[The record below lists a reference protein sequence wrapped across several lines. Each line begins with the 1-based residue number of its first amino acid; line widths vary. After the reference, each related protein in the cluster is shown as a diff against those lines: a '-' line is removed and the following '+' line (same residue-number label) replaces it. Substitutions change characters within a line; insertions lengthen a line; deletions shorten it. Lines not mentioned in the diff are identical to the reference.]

1 MTATSAA
8 TSLPAYSTFLEDF
21 SIDSVVARL
30 DDHHDGCLNAYEA
43 CCGRH
48 VRQGRGDVLA
58 LVHEDTQGQTHTL
71 TYAELEQQSGHL
83 AGWLKSQGLG
93 EGDRIACMLPR
104 SAALLVAVLATW
116 RIGAVYQPLFTAFG
130 PDAVDYRLGRADTRL
145 VITDH
150 ANRYKFDGL
159 SQCPPVLAVGG
170 ATREHAQDHDWQA
183 TLTYTSISDTPPRL
197 SPDQPF
203 LQMFTSGTVGKPKGV
218 AVPLSG
224 MTAFAL
230 YMELAVDLREE
241 DRFWNMAD
249 PGWAYGLYYAI
260 AGPLLLGVTTHFCE
274 AGFSAE
280 GALAF
285 MKRHQITNFAA
296 APTAYRLMK
305 ASGLFDDAHQT
316 LTLRAASSAGEPLN
330 TEVVTWVEKSLGC
343 PVMDHYGQ
351 TETGMTCNNHHS
363 LDHPKHVGA
372 MGVPMPGYRLAILD
386 AEYNELPPG
395 EPGVLA
401 VDIKRSPAHFFQG
414 YTWQEK
420 DPFVNGYYLT
430 GDVVIRNEDGSFQFA
445 GRDDDIITTAGY
457 RVGPTDVENSVM
469 THPAVAESAAVGQP
483 DEIRGEVIKS
493 YIVLRDGFE
502 PSDALA
508 EEIRQQVRERLS
520 THAFPRVIEFV
531 DELPKTPSGKIQ
543 RFKLRAQAA
552 EQVRHSS

>member
-1 MTATSAA
+1 MTATSQ
-8 TSLPAYSTFLEDF
+8 SLPDYHHYLDNF
-21 SIDSVVARL
+21 SVHSVIARL
-30 DDHHDGCLNAYEA
+30 DDHRDGLLNAFEA

-48 VRQGRGDVLA
+48 VRAGRGDVLA
-58 LVHEDTQGQTHTL
+58 LVQEDSQGDMHTL
-71 TYAELEQQSGHL
+71 SYAELDEQSAKL
-83 AGWLKSQGLG
+83 AGWFQSQGLG
-93 EGDRIACMLPR
+93 IGDRIACMLPR
-104 SAALLVAVLATW
+104 SPQLLIAVLATW

-130 PDAVDYRLGRADTRL
+130 PDAVDYRLGRAGTKL

-170 ATREHAQDHDWQA
+170 ATSEHAGDQDWQA
-183 TLTYTSISDTPPRL
+183 ALTHTSMSDKPPRL
-197 SPDQPF
+197 APEAPF

-218 AVPLSG
+218 AVPLAG
-224 MTAFAL
+224 MTAFAI
-230 YMELAVDLREE
+230 YMELAIDLRND

-285 MKRHQITNFAA
+285 MKRHHITNFAA

-305 ASGLFDDAHQT
+305 ASGLFDDAHET
-316 LTLRAASSAGEPLN
+316 LELRAASSAGEPLN
-330 TEVVTWVEKSLGC
+330 TEVVTLVEKSLGC

-351 TETGMTCNNHHS
+351 TETGMTCNNHHA
-363 LDHPKHVGA
+363 LDHLKHVGA
-372 MGVPMPGYRLAILD
+372 MGVPMPGYRLAVLD
-386 AEYNELPPG
+386 AEYKELPAG

-401 VDIKRSPAHFFQG
+401 VDIKNSPAHFFQG

-420 DPFVNGYYLT
+420 NPFVEGYYLT
-430 GDVVIRNEDGSFQFA
+430 GDVVIRNEDGTFQFA

-493 YIVLRDGFE
+493 YIVLREGYE
-502 PSDALA
+502 ASDELA
-508 EEIRQQVRERLS
+508 DEIKQRVRERLS
-520 THAFPRVIEFV
+520 THAFPRIIEFV

-543 RFKLRAQAA
+543 RFKLRAQAVEEA
-552 EQVRHSS
+552 KASQ

>member
-1 MTATSAA
+1 MTATSQ
-8 TSLPAYSTFLEDF
+8 SLPDYHHYLDTF
-21 SIDSVVARL
+21 SVDSVTARL
-30 DDHHDGCLNAYEA
+30 DDHQDGQLNAFEA

-48 VRQGRGDVLA
+48 VRAGRGDVLA
-58 LVHEDTQGQTHTL
+58 LVQEDTEGKVHTL
-71 TYAELEQQSGHL
+71 TYAELDEQSAKL
-83 AGWLKSQGLG
+83 AGWFQSQGLSQ
-93 EGDRIACMLPR
+93 GDRIACMLPR
-104 SAALLVAVLATW
+104 SPQLLIAVLATW

-130 PDAVDYRLGRADTRL
+130 PDAVDYRLGRADTKL

-170 ATREHAQDHDWQA
+170 ATSEHVDDHDWQTA
-183 TLTYTSISDTPPRL
+183 LTYTSMSGKPPRL
-197 SPDQPF
+197 SPGSPF

-218 AVPLSG
+218 AVPLAG
-224 MTAFAL
+224 MTAFAI
-230 YMELAVDLREE
+230 YMELAIDLRDD

-285 MKRHQITNFAA
+285 MKRHRITNFAA

-305 ASGLFDDAHQT
+305 ASGLFDDAHEA
-316 LTLRAASSAGEPLN
+316 LELRAASSAGEPLN

-351 TETGMTCNNHHS
+351 TETGMTCNNHHA
-363 LDHPKHVGA
+363 LDHLKHVGA

-386 AEYNELPPG
+386 AEYKELPAG

-401 VDIKRSPAHFFQG
+401 VDIKNSPAHFFQG

-420 DPFVNGYYLT
+420 HPFVEGYYLT
-430 GDVVIRNEDGSFQFA
+430 GDVVIRNEDGTFQFA

-493 YIVLRDGFE
+493 YIVLREGYE
-502 PSDALA
+502 ASDELA
-508 EEIRQQVRERLS
+508 DEIKQRVRERLS
-520 THAFPRVIEFV
+520 THAFPRIIEFV

-543 RFKLRAQAA
+543 RFKLRAQAIDDA
-552 EQVRHSS
+552 KTAK

>member
-21 SIDSVVARL
+21 SIDSVVAKL

-130 PDAVDYRLGRADTRL
+130 PDAVDYRLGRADTKL

-183 TLTYTSISDTPPRL
+183 ALTYTSISDTPPRL

-218 AVPLSG
+218 AVP
-224 MTAFAL
+224 
-230 YMELAVDLREE
+230 
-241 DRFWNMAD
+241 
-249 PGWAYGLYYAI
+249 
-260 AGPLLLGVTTHFCE
+260 C
-274 AGFSAE
+274 
-280 GALAF
+280 
-285 MKRHQITNFAA
+285 
-296 APTAYRLMK
+296 
-305 ASGLFDDAHQT
+305 
-316 LTLRAASSAGEPLN
+316 
-330 TEVVTWVEKSLGC
+330 
-343 PVMDHYGQ
+343 
-351 TETGMTCNNHHS
+351 
-363 LDHPKHVGA
+363 
-372 MGVPMPGYRLAILD
+372 
-386 AEYNELPPG
+386 
-395 EPGVLA
+395 
-401 VDIKRSPAHFFQG
+401 
-414 YTWQEK
+414 
-420 DPFVNGYYLT
+420 
-430 GDVVIRNEDGSFQFA
+430 
-445 GRDDDIITTAGY
+445 
-457 RVGPTDVENSVM
+457 RV
-469 THPAVAESAAVGQP
+469 
-483 DEIRGEVIKS
+483 
-493 YIVLRDGFE
+493 
-502 PSDALA
+502 
-508 EEIRQQVRERLS
+508 
-520 THAFPRVIEFV
+520 
-531 DELPKTPSGKIQ
+531 
-543 RFKLRAQAA
+543 
-552 EQVRHSS
+552 

>member
-1 MTATSAA
+1 MSTTAT
-8 TSLPAYSTFLEDF
+8 LPAYETYLETFSVD
-21 SIDSVVARL
+21 DVVARL
-30 DDHHDGCLNAYEA
+30 DDHRDGKLNAFEA

-48 VRQGRGDVLA
+48 LREGRGQVKALVQEDLQGRV
-58 LVHEDTQGQTHTL
+58 TTL
-71 TYAELEQQSGHL
+71 TYAELAAESEKL
-83 AGWLKSQGLG
+83 AGWFAERGLG

-104 SAALLVAVLATW
+104 SPQLLIAVLATW

-130 PDAVDYRLGRADTRL
+130 PDSVDYRLGRADTRL

-150 ANRYKFDGL
+150 ANRVKFDGL

-170 ATREHAQDHDWQA
+170 PDAEHGDDLDWGA
-183 TLTYTSISDTPPRL
+183 ALGHAPPQTAAPRQ
-197 SPDQPF
+197 SPDAAF

-218 AVPLSG
+218 AVPLSA
-224 MTAFAL
+224 MPAFAI
-230 YMELAVDLREE
+230 YMELAIGLEPS

-280 GALAF
+280 GALGF
-285 MKRHQITNFAA
+285 MQRHRITNFAA

-305 ASGLFDDAHQT
+305 ASGLFDDAHET
-316 LTLRAASSAGEPLN
+316 LELRRASSAGEPLN
-330 TEVVTWVEKSLGC
+330 TEVVTWVESALGC

-351 TETGMTCNNHHS
+351 TETGMTCCNHHA
-363 LDHPKHVGA
+363 LDHPKHVGG

-386 AEYNELPPG
+386 AEYKELPPG
-395 EPGVLA
+395 QPGVLA
-401 VDIKRSPAHFFQG
+401 VDIARSPAHFFAG

-420 DPFVNGYYLT
+420 HPFAEGYYLT
-430 GDVVIRNEDGSFQFA
+430 GDVVMRNEDGTFQFA

-457 RVGPTDVENSVM
+457 RVGPTDVENSVL

-493 YIVLRDGFE
+493 YVVLREGFE
-502 PSDALA
+502 ASDELA
-508 EEIRQQVRERLS
+508 DEIRQQVRERLS

-531 DELPKTPSGKIQ
+531 DALPKTPSGKIQ
-543 RFKLRAQAA
+543 RFKLRADAA
-552 EQVRHSS
+552 DKAAPEAAQ

>member
-1 MTATSAA
+1 MTATPS
-8 TSLPAYSTFLEDF
+8 SLPDYHHYLENF
-21 SIDSVVARL
+21 SIERVVDRL
-30 DDHHDGCLNAYEA
+30 DDHQDGLLNAFEA

-48 VRQGRGDVLA
+48 VRAGRGDVQA
-58 LVHEDTQGQTHTL
+58 LVQEDTNGDVHSL
-71 TYAELEQQSGHL
+71 TYAELDEQSAKL
-83 AGWLKSQGLG
+83 AGWFQAQGLG
-93 EGDRIACMLPR
+93 QGDRVACMLPR
-104 SAALLVAVLATW
+104 TLQLLIAVLATW
-116 RIGAVYQPLFTAFG
+116 RLGAVYQPLFTAFG
-130 PDAVDYRLGRADTRL
+130 PDAVDYRLGRADTKL
-145 VITDH
+145 VITDQ

-170 ATREHAQDHDWQA
+170 VTSEHGNDHDWQA
-183 TLTYTSISDTPPRL
+183 ALTHTSMSAEPPRL
-197 SPDQPF
+197 SPEAPF

-224 MTAFAL
+224 MTAFAI
-230 YMELAVDLREE
+230 YMELAIDLRDD

-260 AGPLLLGVTTHFCE
+260 TGPLLLGVTTHFCE

-285 MKRHQITNFAA
+285 MKRHHITNFAA

-305 ASGLFDDAHQT
+305 ASGLFDDAHET
-316 LTLRAASSAGEPLN
+316 LELRAASSAGEPLN
-330 TEVVTWVEKSLGC
+330 TEVVTWVEKSLSC

-351 TETGMTCNNHHS
+351 TETGMTCNNHHA
-363 LDHPKHVGA
+363 LDHLKHVGA

-386 AEYNELPPG
+386 AEYRELPAG

-401 VDIKRSPAHFFQG
+401 VDIKNSPAHFFQG

-420 DPFVNGYYLT
+420 NPFVEGYYLT
-430 GDVVIRNEDGSFQFA
+430 GDVVIRNEDGTFQFA

-493 YIVLRDGFE
+493 YIVLRDGYE
-502 PSDALA
+502 ASDALA
-508 EEIRQQVRERLS
+508 DEIKQRVRERLS
-520 THAFPRVIEFV
+520 THAFPRIIEFV
-531 DELPKTPSGKIQ
+531 EELPKTPSGKIQ

-552 EQVRHSS
+552 EDAKIGE

>member
-1 MTATSAA
+1 MTATPS
-8 TSLPAYSTFLEDF
+8 SLPDYHHYLENF
-21 SIDSVVARL
+21 SIERVVDRL
-30 DDHHDGCLNAYEA
+30 DDHQDGLLNAFEA

-48 VRQGRGDVLA
+48 VRAGRGDVQA
-58 LVHEDTQGQTHTL
+58 LVQEDTNGDVHSL
-71 TYAELEQQSGHL
+71 TYAELDEQSAKL
-83 AGWLKSQGLG
+83 AGWFQAQGLG
-93 EGDRIACMLPR
+93 QGDRVACMLPR
-104 SAALLVAVLATW
+104 TPQLLIAVLATW
-116 RIGAVYQPLFTAFG
+116 RLGAVYQPLFTAFG
-130 PDAVDYRLGRADTRL
+130 PDAVDYRLGRADTKL
-145 VITDH
+145 VITDQ

-170 ATREHAQDHDWQA
+170 VNREHGNDHDWQA
-183 TLTYTSISDTPPRL
+183 ALTHTSMNAEPPRL
-197 SPDQPF
+197 SPEAPF

-224 MTAFAL
+224 MTAFAI
-230 YMELAVDLREE
+230 YMELAIDLRDD

-260 AGPLLLGVTTHFCE
+260 TGPLLLGVTTHFCE

-285 MKRHQITNFAA
+285 MKRHHITNFAA

-305 ASGLFDDAHQT
+305 ASGLFDDAHET
-316 LTLRAASSAGEPLN
+316 LELRAASSAGEPLN

-351 TETGMTCNNHHS
+351 TETGMTCNNHHA
-363 LDHPKHVGA
+363 LDHLKHVGA

-386 AEYNELPPG
+386 AEYHELPAG

-401 VDIKRSPAHFFQG
+401 VDIKNSPAHFFQG

-420 DPFVNGYYLT
+420 NPFVEGYYLT
-430 GDVVIRNEDGSFQFA
+430 GDVVIRNEDGTFQFA

-493 YIVLRDGFE
+493 YIVLRDGYE
-502 PSDALA
+502 ASDALA
-508 EEIRQQVRERLS
+508 DEIKQRVRERLS
-520 THAFPRVIEFV
+520 THAFPRIIEFV
-531 DELPKTPSGKIQ
+531 EELPKTPSGKIQ

-552 EQVRHSS
+552 EDAKIGE

>member
-1 MTATSAA
+1 MSTQQ
-8 TSLPAYSTFLEDF
+8 LPEYSTYLERF
-21 SIDSVVARL
+21 SVSDVIARL
-30 DDHHDGCLNAYEA
+30 DDHDDGKFNAFES

-48 VRQGRGDVLA
+48 LRAGRGEVLA
-58 LVHEDTQGQTHTL
+58 LIHEDAQGKVNRR
-71 TYAELEQQSGHL
+71 TYAELEAESARL
-83 AGWLKSQGLG
+83 AGWFVEQGLG
-93 EGDRIACMLPR
+93 VGDRIACMLPR
-104 SAALLVAVLATW
+104 SPELMVAVLATW

-150 ANRYKFDGL
+150 ANRFKFDGL

-170 ATREHAQDHDWQA
+170 ASDSHADDLDWGEA
-183 TLTYTSISDTPPRL
+183 LGHAPIETNPPRL
-197 SPDQPF
+197 SPEAPF

-224 MTAFAL
+224 MPAFAL
-230 YMELAVDLREE
+230 YMELAIDLRES

-280 GALAF
+280 GALEF
-285 MKRHQITNFAA
+285 MQRHRITNFAA

-305 ASGLFDDAHQT
+305 ASGLFDDAHEK
-316 LTLRAASSAGEPLN
+316 LELRVASSAGEPLN
-330 TEVVTWVEKSLGC
+330 TEVVSWVERSLGC

-351 TETGMTCNNHHS
+351 TETGMTCCNHHA
-363 LDHPKHVGA
+363 LGHPKHVGA

-401 VDIKRSPAHFFQG
+401 VDIERSPAHFFQG

-420 DPFVNGYYLT
+420 HPFANGYYLT
-430 GDVVIRNEDGSFQFA
+430 GDVVIRNEDGTFQFA

-457 RVGPTDVENSVM
+457 RVGPTDVENTVM

-483 DEIRGEVIKS
+483 DEIRGEIIKS
-493 YIVLRDGFE
+493 YVVLREGFE
-502 PSDALA
+502 ASDDLA
-508 EEIRQQVRERLS
+508 DEIRQRVRERLS

-531 DELPKTPSGKIQ
+531 DTLPKTPSGKIQ
-543 RFKLRAQAA
+543 RFKLRADAA
-552 EQVRHSS
+552 EKAESGAAQ

>member
-1 MTATSAA
+1 MSTPAT
-8 TSLPAYSTFLEDF
+8 LPAYSAYRERFAVDDV
-21 SIDSVVARL
+21 IARL
-30 DDHHDGCLNAYEA
+30 DDHRDGKLNAFEA

-48 VRQGRGDVLA
+48 LREGRGEVPA
-58 LVHEDTQGQTHTL
+58 LVHEDTQGRVITL
-71 TYAELEQQSGHL
+71 TYAELAAESERL
-83 AGWLKSQGLG
+83 AGWFAERGLG

-104 SAALLVAVLATW
+104 SPQLLIAVLATW
-116 RIGAVYQPLFTAFG
+116 RLGAVYQPLFTAFG
-130 PDAVDYRLGRADTRL
+130 PDSVDYRLGRADTRL

-150 ANRYKFDGL
+150 ANRFKFDGL
-159 SQCPPVLAVGG
+159 TQCPPVLAVGG
-170 ATREHAQDHDWQA
+170 PDAEHGEDLDWVAALDHAPLATA
-183 TLTYTSISDTPPRL
+183 PPRQ
-197 SPDQPF
+197 SADAAF

-218 AVPLSG
+218 AVPLSA
-224 MTAFAL
+224 MPAFAI
-230 YMELAVDLREE
+230 YMELAIGLAPS

-285 MKRHQITNFAA
+285 MQRHRITNFAA

-305 ASGLFDDAHQT
+305 ASGLFDDAHET
-316 LTLRAASSAGEPLN
+316 LALRRASSAGEPLN
-330 TEVVTWVEKSLGC
+330 TEVVSWVESALGC

-351 TETGMTCNNHHS
+351 TETGMTCCNHHA
-363 LDHPKHVGA
+363 LDHPKHIGG

-386 AEYNELPPG
+386 AEYKELPPG

-401 VDIKRSPAHFFQG
+401 VDIARSPAHFFAG

-420 DPFVNGYYLT
+420 HPFAEGYYLT
-430 GDVVIRNEDGSFQFA
+430 GDVVMQGEDGTFQFA

-457 RVGPTDVENSVM
+457 RVGPTDVENSVL
-469 THPAVAESAAVGQP
+469 THPGVAESAAVGQP

-493 YIVLRDGFE
+493 YVVLREGFE
-502 PSDALA
+502 ASDELA
-508 EEIRQQVRERLS
+508 DEIRRQVRERLS

-531 DELPKTPSGKIQ
+531 DALPKTPSGKIQ
-543 RFKLRAQAA
+543 RFKLRADAA
-552 EQVRHSS
+552 DKAETPAAQ

>member
-1 MTATSAA
+1 MTATSD
-8 TSLPAYSTFLEDF
+8 SLPDYQHYRDNF
-21 SIDSVVARL
+21 SIDSVIARL
-30 DDHHDGCLNAYEA
+30 DDHQDGFLNAFEA

-48 VRQGRGDVLA
+48 VREGRGDVLA
-58 LVHEDTQGQTHTL
+58 LVQEDFQGAINTL
-71 TYAELEQQSGHL
+71 TYAELDKQSAML
-83 AGWLKSQGLG
+83 AGWFQAQGLRK
-93 EGDRIACMLPR
+93 GDRIACMLPR
-104 SAALLVAVLATW
+104 SPQLLIAVLATW

-130 PDAVDYRLGRADTRL
+130 PDAVDYRLGRADTKL

-159 SQCPPVLAVGG
+159 SQCPPVLAIGG
-170 ATREHAQDHDWQA
+170 ATSEHAEDHDWQVA
-183 TLTYTSISDTPPRL
+183 LTHASMSGSPPRL
-197 SPDQPF
+197 SPDEPF

-218 AVPLSG
+218 AVPLAG
-224 MTAFAL
+224 MTAFAI
-230 YMELAVDLREE
+230 YMELAIDLRGD

-260 AGPLLLGVTTHFCE
+260 TGPLLLGVTTHFCE

-285 MKRHQITNFAA
+285 MKRHHITNFAA

-305 ASGLFDDAHQT
+305 ASGLFDDAHET
-316 LTLRAASSAGEPLN
+316 LELRAASSAGEPLN
-330 TEVVTWVEKSLGC
+330 TEVVTWVERSLGC
-343 PVMDHYGQ
+343 SVMDHYGQ
-351 TETGMTCNNHHS
+351 TETGMTCNNHHA
-363 LDHPKHVGA
+363 LDHLKHVGA
-372 MGVPMPGYRLAILD
+372 MGVPMPGYRLVTLD
-386 AEYNELPPG
+386 AEYRELPAG

-401 VDIKRSPAHFFQG
+401 VDIKNSPAHFFPG

-420 DPFVNGYYLT
+420 NPFVEGYYLT
-430 GDVVIRNEDGSFQFA
+430 GDVVIRNEDGTFQFA

-493 YIVLRDGFE
+493 YVVLREGFE

-508 EEIRQQVRERLS
+508 DEIKQRVRERLS
-520 THAFPRVIEFV
+520 THAFPRIIEFV

-543 RFKLRAQAA
+543 RFKLRAQAVEA
-552 EQVRHSS
+552 SKASQSM